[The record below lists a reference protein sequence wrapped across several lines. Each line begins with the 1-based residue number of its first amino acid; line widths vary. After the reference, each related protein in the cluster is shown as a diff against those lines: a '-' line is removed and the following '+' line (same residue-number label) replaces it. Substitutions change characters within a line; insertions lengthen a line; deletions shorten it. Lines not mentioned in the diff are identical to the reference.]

1 MALTPA
7 EIAAMERMETSRC
20 PRSSIKSHD
29 PAIEARRQETLRRV
43 RDHYRVPGQKKRR
56 PRPRKE
62 RAPPPLDVD
71 YGFLVNGE
79 QAANLGR
86 ELRCGRCFQVIAAAE
101 LLCPVCSG
109 VVADPAPT
117 AYPSL
122 DACGLTEVQ
131 IRKKR
136 AEDRNRNTFDGNRAV
151 GAAEALRQFRDT
163 KKTAEVGKV
172 AMRDR
177 RALEARRDLAARALF
192 TDGSVVAGLADAV
205 EESKVRAPRSAGSD
219 SVVTDDSRAVRA
231 AIGRLY
237 DPERQAGGKDFYDV
251 LEKVGVRPLYGRYLR
266 EGPRRGDGA
275 YAASNTIRALE
286 FFRNTLP
293 RHQRELK
300 LRRQFSARSSDA
312 VEAVDLQPLSR
323 EAAPKML
330 RMLEL
335 GMRKAGAG
343 AAGLADSPLAR
354 GPDDRETRF
363 GTRSEWADF
372 ADFAKERKGKDH
384 AYERA
389 KAEKAMAEGGDGWRP
404 GAHDE
409 ALDSL
414 LDRFDDDD
422 DPIVMRELAPTPE
435 VTFDVADMPEAPP
448 DGRPLLMGP
457 PPGGRPLIG
466 GRPGTS
472 AAPRAETAD
481 ARVAQYSP
489 TPSPLRPGTTASQRR
504 AQTSSP
510 TWYGDAR
517 EGEAKRMIRI
527 KAKTRGGSRRRA
539 ARVSKVRANMRANTF
554 SNRVSRQSKKGA
566 GGQFF
571 K

>member
-43 RDHYRVPGQKKRR
+43 RDHYKVPGQKKRR
-56 PRPRKE
+56 PRPKKE

-79 QAANLGR
+79 PAANLGR

-122 DACGLTEVQ
+122 DACGLTELQ
-131 IRKKR
+131 IRKRR
-136 AEDRNRNTFDGNRAV
+136 AEERNRNTFDGNRAV
-151 GAAEALRQFRDT
+151 GAAEALQQFRDT

-177 RALEARRDLAARALF
+177 RALAARRDLAARVLF
-192 TDGSVVAGLADAV
+192 TEGSLVAGLADAV

-231 AIGRLY
+231 AMGRLY
-237 DPERQAGGKDFYDV
+237 DPELQASGKDFYDV

-286 FFRNTLP
+286 FFKNTLP

-389 KAEKAMAEGGDGWRP
+389 KAEKAMAESGDGWRP

-448 DGRPLLMGP
+448 DGRPLLFGP
-457 PPGGRPLIG
+457 PPGGRPLVG

>member
-29 PAIEARRQETLRRV
+29 PAIEARRQETLQRV

-56 PRPRKE
+56 PRPKKE

-79 QAANLGR
+79 PAANLGR
-86 ELRCGRCFQVIAAAE
+86 ELRCGRCFRVIAAAD

-131 IRKKR
+131 IRKRRVEEKH
-136 AEDRNRNTFDGNRAV
+136 RNTFDGNRAV
-151 GAAEALRQFRDT
+151 GAAEARQQFRDT

-177 RALEARRDLAARALF
+177 RALEARRDLAARVLF
-192 TDGSVVAGLADAV
+192 ADGSVVAGIADAV
-205 EESKVRAPRSAGSD
+205 EESKVRAARSAGSD

-237 DPERQAGGKDFYDV
+237 DPERQAGGKGFYDV
-251 LEKVGVRPLYGRYLR
+251 LAKVGVRPLYGRYLR

-275 YAASNTIRALE
+275 YAGSNTIRALE

-300 LRRQFSARSSDA
+300 IRRQFSARSSDA

-354 GPDDRETRF
+354 GADDRETRF

-372 ADFAKERKGKDH
+372 SDFAKERKGKDH

-414 LDRFDDDD
+414 LDRFDDAD
-422 DPIVMRELAPTPE
+422 DPIVMRDLAPTPE

-448 DGRPLLMGP
+448 DGRPMLFGP
-457 PPGGRPLIG
+457 PLGGRPLVG

-472 AAPRAETAD
+472 AAPRAESAD

-489 TPSPLRPGTTASQRR
+489 TPSPLRPGTASSRAASQ
-504 AQTSSP
+504 ASSP

-517 EGEAKRMIRI
+517 EGEAKRLIRI
-527 KAKTRGGSRRRA
+527 KATTRGGSRRRA

-554 SNRVSRQSKKGA
+554 SNRVARQSKKGA

>member
-1 MALTPA
+1 M
-7 EIAAMERMETSRC
+7 
-20 PRSSIKSHD
+20 
-29 PAIEARRQETLRRV
+29 TLS
-43 RDHYRVPGQKKRR
+43 GGKKRGSTQDC
-56 PRPRKE
+56 PLE
-62 RAPPPLDVD
+62 ISSGSEDEGAGARA
-71 YGFLVNGE
+71 
-79 QAANLGR
+79 
-86 ELRCGRCFQVIAAAE
+86 
-101 LLCPVCSG
+101 
-109 VVADPAPT
+109 
-117 AYPSL
+117 
-122 DACGLTEVQ
+122 
-131 IRKKR
+131 
-136 AEDRNRNTFDGNRAV
+136 TFDGPGYQASKSSGGEVSWACGVCLRFNGPKAKKCSSCSAPRGSGEEDQGFSACWTCPSCNYEYNPDSLKHC
-151 GAAEALRQFRDT
+151 GKCAAYRPIDPREIQQQQPVWKSNFGRPT
-163 KKTAEVGKV
+163 PST
-172 AMRDR
+172 R
-177 RALEARRDLAARALF
+177 RASIQPNSL
-192 TDGSVVAGLADAV
+192 V
-205 EESKVRAPRSAGSD
+205 
-219 SVVTDDSRAVRA
+219 
-231 AIGRLY
+231 
-237 DPERQAGGKDFYDV
+237 DFHT
-251 LEKVGVRPLYGRYLR
+251 G
-266 EGPRRGDGA
+266 GDGA

-372 ADFAKERKGKDH
+372 AEFAQERKGKDH

-389 KAEKAMAEGGDGWRP
+389 KAEKAMAESGDGWRP

-422 DPIVMRELAPTPE
+422 DPIVMRKLAPTPE

-448 DGRPLLMGP
+448 DGRPLLFVGP
-457 PPGGRPLIG
+457 PPGGRPIIG

>member
-1 MALTPA
+1 
-7 EIAAMERMETSRC
+7 
-20 PRSSIKSHD
+20 
-29 PAIEARRQETLRRV
+29 
-43 RDHYRVPGQKKRR
+43 
-56 PRPRKE
+56 
-62 RAPPPLDVD
+62 
-71 YGFLVNGE
+71 
-79 QAANLGR
+79 
-86 ELRCGRCFQVIAAAE
+86 
-101 LLCPVCSG
+101 
-109 VVADPAPT
+109 
-117 AYPSL
+117 
-122 DACGLTEVQ
+122 
-131 IRKKR
+131 
-136 AEDRNRNTFDGNRAV
+136 
-151 GAAEALRQFRDT
+151 
-163 KKTAEVGKV
+163 
-172 AMRDR
+172 MRDR
-177 RALEARRDLAARALF
+177 RALEARRDLAARVLF
-192 TDGSVVAGLADAV
+192 AEGSVVQGLADAV
-205 EESKVRAPRSAGSD
+205 EESKVRDARSAGSD
-219 SVVTDDSRAVRA
+219 SVMTDDSRAVRA

-448 DGRPLLMGP
+448 DGRPLLFGP
-457 PPGGRPLIG
+457 PPGGRPLVG

-489 TPSPLRPGTTASQRR
+489 TPSPMRPGTTASRRR

-517 EGEAKRMIRI
+517 EGEAKRLIRI
-527 KAKTRGGSRRRA
+527 KATTRGGSRRRA

>member
-79 QAANLGR
+79 PAANLGR

-122 DACGLTEVQ
+122 DACGLTELQ
-131 IRKKR
+131 IRKRR
-136 AEDRNRNTFDGNRAV
+136 AEERNRNTFDGNRAV
-151 GAAEALRQFRDT
+151 GAAEALQQFRAT

-177 RALEARRDLAARALF
+177 RALEARRDLAARVLF
-192 TDGSVVAGLADAV
+192 ADGSVVAGIADAV

-237 DPERQAGGKDFYDV
+237 DPERQAGGKGFYDV

-266 EGPRRGDGA
+266 EGPRRSTCVEIKSWAPHAHRRDV
-275 YAASNTIRALE
+275 
-286 FFRNTLP
+286 LP
-293 RHQRELK
+293 
-300 LRRQFSARSSDA
+300 
-312 VEAVDLQPLSR
+312 
-323 EAAPKML
+323 
-330 RMLEL
+330 
-335 GMRKAGAG
+335 
-343 AAGLADSPLAR
+343 
-354 GPDDRETRF
+354 
-363 GTRSEWADF
+363 
-372 ADFAKERKGKDH
+372 
-384 AYERA
+384 
-389 KAEKAMAEGGDGWRP
+389 
-404 GAHDE
+404 
-409 ALDSL
+409 
-414 LDRFDDDD
+414 
-422 DPIVMRELAPTPE
+422 
-435 VTFDVADMPEAPP
+435 
-448 DGRPLLMGP
+448 
-457 PPGGRPLIG
+457 
-466 GRPGTS
+466 
-472 AAPRAETAD
+472 
-481 ARVAQYSP
+481 
-489 TPSPLRPGTTASQRR
+489 
-504 AQTSSP
+504 
-510 TWYGDAR
+510 
-517 EGEAKRMIRI
+517 
-527 KAKTRGGSRRRA
+527 
-539 ARVSKVRANMRANTF
+539 
-554 SNRVSRQSKKGA
+554 
-566 GGQFF
+566 
-571 K
+571 

>member
-43 RDHYRVPGQKKRR
+43 RDHYKVPGQKKRR
-56 PRPRKE
+56 PRPKKE

-79 QAANLGR
+79 PAANLGR

-117 AYPSL
+117 AYPPL
-122 DACGLTEVQ
+122 DACGLTELQ
-131 IRKKR
+131 IRKRR
-136 AEDRNRNTFDGNRAV
+136 ADERNRNTFDGNRAV
-151 GAAEALRQFRDT
+151 GAAEALQQFRDT

-177 RALEARRDLAARALF
+177 RALEARRDLAARVLF
-192 TDGSVVAGLADAV
+192 ADGSVVAGIADAV
-205 EESKVRAPRSAGSD
+205 EESKVRAARSAGSD

-251 LEKVGVRPLYGRYLR
+251 LAKVGVRPLYGRYLR

-275 YAASNTIRALE
+275 YAGSNTIRALE

-343 AAGLADSPLAR
+343 AGLADSPLAR

-448 DGRPLLMGP
+448 DGRPMLFGP
-457 PPGGRPLIG
+457 PPGGRPLVG

-472 AAPRAETAD
+472 AAPRAESAD

-489 TPSPLRPGTTASQRR
+489 TPSPLRPGTASSRAASQ
-504 AQTSSP
+504 ASSP

-517 EGEAKRMIRI
+517 EGEAKRLIRI
-527 KAKTRGGSRRRA
+527 KATTRGGSRRRA

>member
-1 MALTPA
+1 MGR
-7 EIAAMERMETSRC
+7 AA
-20 PRSSIKSHD
+20 RSG
-29 PAIEARRQETLRRV
+29 L
-43 RDHYRVPGQKKRR
+43 
-56 PRPRKE
+56 
-62 RAPPPLDVD
+62 PPPL
-71 YGFLVNGE
+71 F
-79 QAANLGR
+79 
-86 ELRCGRCFQVIAAAE
+86 
-101 LLCPVCSG
+101 
-109 VVADPAPT
+109 
-117 AYPSL
+117 
-122 DACGLTEVQ
+122 
-131 IRKKR
+131 
-136 AEDRNRNTFDGNRAV
+136 
-151 GAAEALRQFRDT
+151 
-163 KKTAEVGKV
+163 
-172 AMRDR
+172 
-177 RALEARRDLAARALF
+177 
-192 TDGSVVAGLADAV
+192 
-205 EESKVRAPRSAGSD
+205 
-219 SVVTDDSRAVRA
+219 
-231 AIGRLY
+231 
-237 DPERQAGGKDFYDV
+237 
-251 LEKVGVRPLYGRYLR
+251 
-266 EGPRRGDGA
+266 DGA

-300 LRRQFSARSSDA
+300 IRRQFSARSSDA

-343 AAGLADSPLAR
+343 AGLADSPLSR

-414 LDRFDDDD
+414 LDRFDDDA

-448 DGRPLLMGP
+448 DGRPMLFVGP
-457 PPGGRPLIG
+457 PPGGRPLVG

-472 AAPRAETAD
+472 AAPRAESAD

-489 TPSPLRPGTTASQRR
+489 TPSPLRPGTASSRAASQ
-504 AQTSSP
+504 ASSP

-517 EGEAKRMIRI
+517 EGEAKRLIRI
-527 KAKTRGGSRRRA
+527 KATTRGGSRRRA